1 MMRLDEHKFTFMLLS
16 KVTYFRL
23 YIYIY
28 IIFFF
33 ISIFVPWEL
42 NPQPFALLTQCSTT
56 EPQEHYINTIYKCK
70 NNIPQ
75 IIDSEIKLTK
85 YICDTHIYL
94 WEKELHPNRT
104 YDICLFKPLLDA
116 DSDTLP
122 NKTHMQMLSLN
133 VMFSGTCFENIVH
146 VDIYF
151 CLHGG
156 TCPTSV

>member
-1 MMRLDEHKFTFMLLS
+1 M
-16 KVTYFRL
+16 
-23 YIYIY
+23 
-28 IIFFF
+28 
-33 ISIFVPWEL
+33 FVPWEL
-42 NPQPFALLTQCSTT
+42 NPQPLALLTQCSTT

-75 IIDSEIKLTK
+75 IIGNGIKFTK
-85 YICDTHIYL
+85 YICETQIYL
-94 WEKELHPNRT
+94 WEKKLHPNRT